1 MKKEPNFLEALFPI
15 LFLIFI
21 MSLSILKF
29 KADPQIPLLIS
40 TIMACS
46 LGKKLGYKW
55 DEMEQGMIK
64 TINSSMQAIM
74 IQMII
79 GIIIGTWILSGV
91 VPTMIYYGLQI
102 LSPSFFL
109 PSSVILCAIISL
121 ATGSAWT
128 TIGTVGIALIGIG
141 QGLNIPLPI
150 VVGAII
156 SGSYFG
162 DKMSPLSD
170 STNLA
175 AGISEVNLFEH
186 IKHMTKTTSVSFI
199 IALFLYLFI
208 GMKYSGKELD
218 TFQINQLLTGLKESF
233 FISPI
238 LLIPPI
244 LVIFIVILKFPAVPG
259 LLIGGILGGI
269 FAMIFQN
276 ASLKSV
282 IIVSHYGFTINSKY
296 TMINELLNRGG
307 LDSMMYTVSLI
318 IIAMCFGGVIEKI
331 KVLEVLAKKLLPLTK
346 KRGSLILTTA
356 LSAIFCNFAMADQY
370 LSIVV
375 PGRMFKERFEALNL
389 KRKNLSRVLED
400 AGTLTSPLVPW
411 STCGAFII
419 ATLGISP
426 FVFLPFAFL
435 NLINPIVSII
445 YGFTGFTIEKNDN
458 TVS

>member
-1 MKKEPNFLEALFPI
+1 
-15 LFLIFI
+15 
-21 MSLSILKF
+21 
-29 KADPQIPLLIS
+29 
-40 TIMACS
+40 MACS

-233 FISPI
+233 FISPV

-282 IIVSHYGFTINSKY
+282 IIVSHYGFKINSKY

-331 KVLEVLAKKLLPLTK
+331 KEVKASLAFTSYYLFL
-346 KRGSLILTTA
+346 
-356 LSAIFCNFAMADQY
+356 FNFY
-370 LSIVV
+370 WFS
-375 PGRMFKERFEALNL
+375 K
-389 KRKNLSRVLED
+389 
-400 AGTLTSPLVPW
+400 
-411 STCGAFII
+411 FII
-419 ATLGISP
+419 
-426 FVFLPFAFL
+426 
-435 NLINPIVSII
+435 
-445 YGFTGFTIEKNDN
+445 
-458 TVS
+458 